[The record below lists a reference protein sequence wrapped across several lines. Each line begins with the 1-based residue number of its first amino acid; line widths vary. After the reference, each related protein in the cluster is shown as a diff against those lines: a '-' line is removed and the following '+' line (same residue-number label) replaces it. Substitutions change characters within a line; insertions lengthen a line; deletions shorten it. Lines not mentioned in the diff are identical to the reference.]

1 MKHAVVSL
9 FIVLCVLCFT
19 KQTECYRILAIVAT
33 PSYSH
38 QVPFWRLWL
47 ELHERGHEIV
57 LVTTNPISG
66 INSLNFTQIDI
77 SRNSGQL
84 GQMNLVELRFDGR
97 VWHKIMEDVFL
108 EKCTDYAIP
117 VFETPQMKKLYAP
130 DSNERFDVFLTEFLY
145 TPSLY
150 AFAHRFNV
158 PIIALSSLGMISHN
172 EHTLGGIVL
181 PSHEYAWES
190 QANTGPNLSFTQRL
204 LNFIYMWRFLYILH
218 RDVYPSQQKLAESY
232 LGPLPPLLDIMK
244 NVSAFFIE
252 QSDVLTPARP
262 KLANMITFTSTHI
275 VENPDPLPKDLQEFV
290 DGADAGFIYF
300 SLGSNAKSADLPI
313 EIQRM
318 FCDVFAKLPYRVVW
332 KFETDLVEKP
342 SNVYTGKWFSQQAIL
357 AHPKVKLFIT
367 QGGLQSTE
375 EAIHFGVPV
384 IVIPI
389 LGDQDYQA
397 ARVNALGIG
406 TRLELRT
413 ITRDEIENAVREVIT
428 NTQYKERMSRV
439 QNLTKDVP
447 YDLVKNLAWW
457 TEYVVRSD
465 GAPHLRSS
473 LAKQPWYQYC
483 DMDIVV
489 FLTIVTVLVVSNALN
504 IIAKLFV
511 YSYKRFY
518 SCNSQKQKVN

>member
-1 MKHAVVSL
+1 MKHTVTGL
-9 FIVLCVLCFT
+9 FFVLCVLCVA
-19 KQTECYRILAIVAT
+19 KQSECYRILGIIPV

-38 QVPFWRLWL
+38 QTPYRRLWL

-57 LVTTNPISG
+57 LVTSHPMQG
-66 INSLNFTQIDI
+66 INSPNFTQIDVSEGI
-77 SRNSGQL
+77 GVLRKVNFVQERLNGKTWCNFAEKDL
-84 GQMNLVELRFDGR
+84 LELCDRFAR
-97 VWHKIMEDVFL
+97 
-108 EKCTDYAIP
+108 T
-117 VFETPQMKKLYAP
+117 VFEFPQMKKLYAP

-158 PIIALSSLGMISHN
+158 PMIALSSLGMFTLN
-172 EHTLGGIVL
+172 EHVLGGLVL
-181 PSHEYAWES
+181 PSHEYTWEME
-190 QANTGPNLSFTQRL
+190 ANTGPNLWFTKRL
-204 LNFIYMWRFLYILH
+204 WNFVAMWRHLYLLH
-218 RDVYPSQQKLAESY
+218 RDIFPAQQKLAESY
-232 LGPLPPLLDIMK
+232 LGPLPPMSDLMR
-244 NVSAFFIE
+244 NVSAFFLD
-252 QSDVLTPARP
+252 QPDVLTAARP
-262 KLANMITFTSTHI
+262 KLANVITFTSTHI
-275 VENPDPLPKDLQEFV
+275 EENPDPLPKDLQEFL
-290 DGADAGFIYF
+290 DGADTGFIYF
-300 SLGSNAKSADLPI
+300 SLGSNARSADLSM
-313 EIQRM
+313 ELLRM

-357 AHPKVKLFIT
+357 AHPKIKLFIT
-367 QGGLQSTE
+367 QGGLQSIE

-384 IVIPI
+384 IVIPV

-413 ITRDEIENAVREVIT
+413 ITKDEIENAVQELIT
-428 NTQYKERMSRV
+428 NTQYKERMIRI
-439 QNLTKDVP
+439 QNLTRDTP

-473 LAKQPWYQYC
+473 LAMQPWYQYC

-489 FLTIVTVLVVSNALN
+489 FLTSITCLIIPCALN
-504 IIAKLFV
+504 LISKLIV
-511 YSYKRFY
+511 HSYKIWQLSAY
-518 SCNSQKQKVN
+518 QKRKVC